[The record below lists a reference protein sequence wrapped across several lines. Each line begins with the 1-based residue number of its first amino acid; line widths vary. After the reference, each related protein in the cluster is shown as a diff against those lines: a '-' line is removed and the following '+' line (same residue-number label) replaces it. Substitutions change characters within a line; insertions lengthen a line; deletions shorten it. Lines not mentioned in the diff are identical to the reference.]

1 MQIPIVEVAPLVK
14 THGKVFR
21 NVFGNHRQF
30 EHFGN
35 YLTGL
40 IVLENKSLTNMARCI
55 VDSADK
61 TNGSRFLS
69 EAPWSASE
77 VNARRV
83 SYLLEQSEKMRRSAA
98 ESVLIFDDTLCEHVG
113 TLFEH
118 IDRHYDHGDDRFPI
132 AHNPVTS
139 YYVSGVVRFPVDL
152 RLYRRYEEMTNWE
165 HFVQVH
171 FPERTIPTKKKERAA
186 FHKEVAAKLLQ
197 DPEFQALDAQFQ
209 TKIALAIDLLK
220 QAETHKLPFG
230 IVLFDSWYLS
240 EELVGVLRTA
250 NKDWISLLKKNRTLE
265 TNSFSLKDADGKPIA
280 FPNATVQAK
289 DFVPLI
295 PPNAYR
301 PVTIDGQTYWCFT
314 LTVRIPGLDKVRIV
328 VSFDNPELSGT
339 YALLV
344 TNHLDWSMQRILATY
359 LQRWPI
365 ETFYQDGKTCLG
377 LDTYQMRSAEA
388 IGKHWCLVFV
398 AYSFL
403 HLDCLAASLK
413 QSPLPA
419 KSIGQACRDQALALL
434 EALLV
439 FAADKIQQGQSAAS
453 LLATLFAKQRLVAT

>member
-1 MQIPIVEVAPLVK
+1 MQIPIVEIAPLVK
-14 THGKVFR
+14 THGKAFR

-118 IDRHYDHGDDRFPI
+118 IDRHYDHGDDRFPL

-171 FPERTIPTKKKERAA
+171 FPERTIPTKKKERAT

-220 QAETHKLPFG
+220 QAQTHKLPFG

-240 EELVGVLRTA
+240 EELVGVIRTA

-265 TNSFSLKDADGKPIA
+265 TNSFSLKDVDGKPIA

-295 PPNAYR
+295 PSSAYR

-314 LTVRIPGLDKVRIV
+314 LTVRLPGLDKVRIV

-344 TNHLDWSMQRILATY
+344 TNRLDWSMQRILATY

-419 KSIGQACRDQALALL
+419 KSIGQACRDQASALL

>member
-14 THGKVFR
+14 THGKAFR

-30 EHFGN
+30 DHFEN

-69 EAPWSASE
+69 EAPWSASV
-77 VNARRV
+77 VNERRV

-209 TKIALAIDLLK
+209 TKIALAIDLFK

-240 EELVGVLRTA
+240 EELVGVIKTA

-301 PVTIDGQTYWCFT
+301 PVTIEGQTYWCFT
-314 LTVRIPGLDKVRIV
+314 LTVRIPGLDKIRIV

-344 TNHLDWSMQRILATY
+344 TNRLDWSMQRILATY

-439 FAADKIQQGQSAAS
+439 FAANKIQQGQSAAS

>member
-1 MQIPIVEVAPLVK
+1 MQIPIVEVAALVK

-186 FHKEVAAKLLQ
+186 FHKEVAVKLLQ

>member
-1 MQIPIVEVAPLVK
+1 MQIPIVEIAPLVK
-14 THGKVFR
+14 THGKAFR

-118 IDRHYDHGDDRFPI
+118 IDRHYDHGDDRFPL

-240 EELVGVLRTA
+240 EELVGVIRTA

-265 TNSFSLKDADGKPIA
+265 TNSFSLKDVDGKPIA

-295 PPNAYR
+295 PSSAYR

-314 LTVRIPGLDKVRIV
+314 LTVRLPGLDKVRIV

-344 TNHLDWSMQRILATY
+344 TNRLDWSMQRILATY

-419 KSIGQACRDQALALL
+419 KSIGQACRDQASALL

>member
-1 MQIPIVEVAPLVK
+1 MQIPIVEIAPLVK
-14 THGKVFR
+14 THGKAFR

-220 QAETHKLPFG
+220 QAQTHKLPFG

-240 EELVGVLRTA
+240 EELVGVIRTA

-265 TNSFSLKDADGKPIA
+265 TNSFSLKDVDGKPIA

-295 PPNAYR
+295 PPSAYR

-314 LTVRIPGLDKVRIV
+314 LTVRLPGLDKVRIV

-344 TNHLDWSMQRILATY
+344 TNRLDWSMQRILATY

-419 KSIGQACRDQALALL
+419 KSIGQACRDQASALL